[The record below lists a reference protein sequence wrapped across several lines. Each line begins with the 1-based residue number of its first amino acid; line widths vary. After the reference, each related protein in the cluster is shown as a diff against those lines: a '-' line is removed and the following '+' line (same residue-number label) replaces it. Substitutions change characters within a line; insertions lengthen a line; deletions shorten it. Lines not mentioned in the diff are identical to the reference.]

1 MLCLKAAEDTK
12 AISPKLLDMQGRSSL
27 TDYVL
32 VCSGT
37 SDRQVKAI
45 AESISKELKKTGNYP
60 LGVEGESE
68 GRWILAD
75 YDDVV
80 VHIFYEPLRE
90 FYDIESLWPFAR
102 EVKGKG

>member
-1 MLCLKAAEDTK
+1 
-12 AISPKLLDMQGRSSL
+12 MQGRSSL

-32 VCSGT
+32 VCSGS

-45 AESISKELKKTGNYP
+45 AESISKELKGAGIYP
-60 LGVEGESE
+60 LGVEGENE
-68 GRWILAD
+68 GKWVLAD

-90 FYDIESLWPFAR
+90 FYDIESLWPFAK
-102 EVKGKG
+102 EVDGKR

>member
-12 AISPKLLDMQGRSSL
+12 AIRPRLLDMQGRSSL

-32 VCSGT
+32 VCSAS

-45 AESISKELKKTGNYP
+45 AESIRKELKKTGIYP
-60 LGVEGESE
+60 LGVEGETE
-68 GRWILAD
+68 GQWVLAD

-90 FYDIESLWPFAR
+90 FYDIESLWPFAI
-102 EVKGKG
+102 EVDVKG